1 MLLLLA
7 LLCASA
13 SGSAAPFA
21 IDGTVRPEQLV
32 NRPQLLPYDPTAS
45 AGAAVLSAD
54 GMARFTVLT
63 DRLIRME
70 YAKIKGRFE
79 DRASLAVLHRH
90 TAVPRFTNEEV
101 GGVLTIKTTAVVL
114 TYTNANAD
122 SGSAASG
129 FTAESLQ
136 VKPLDASTSSFPGW
150 SYGQVRGENG
160 DDKRICVCVC
170 VCVCV
175 VVVGCSLWR
184 CRLSSSS
191 QVWCAITGH
200 HRPL

>member
-1 MLLLLA
+1 MFPLLFT

-21 IDGTVRPEQLV
+21 IDGAVRPEQLV

-45 AGAAVLSAD
+45 AGASVQSAD

-90 TAVPRFTNEEV
+90 TAVPRFTNEEA

-122 SGSAASG
+122 AGSAASG

-136 VKPLDASTSSFPGW
+136 VKPLDASSSSFPGW
-150 SYGQVRGENG
+150 SYGQVRGGTAMTNM
-160 DDKRICVCVC
+160 CVCVC
-170 VCVCV
+170 VWVCV
-175 VVVGCSLWR
+175 SV
-184 CRLSSSS
+184 
-191 QVWCAITGH
+191 CACVFWWS
-200 HRPL
+200 

>member
-1 MLLLLA
+1 MQQTAMLPLLLT

-21 IDGTVRPEQLV
+21 IDGAVRPEQLV

-45 AGAAVLSAD
+45 AGASVQSAD

-79 DRASLAVLHRH
+79 NRASLAVLHRH
-90 TAVPRFTNEEV
+90 TAVPRFTNEEA

-122 SGSAASG
+122 AGGSAASG

-136 VKPLDASTSSFPGW
+136 VKPLDASSSSFPGW
-150 SYGQVRGENG
+150 SYGQVRGGTAMTNM
-160 DDKRICVCVC
+160 CVCVC
-170 VCVCV
+170 VWVCV
-175 VVVGCSLWR
+175 SV
-184 CRLSSSS
+184 
-191 QVWCAITGH
+191 CACVFWWS
-200 HRPL
+200 